1 MNANIY
7 ARLEAVRAVAWYSMR
22 LRELLLQ
29 QSSRMLEHIS
39 RMLLLAAV
47 QANIYARLEAVNGL
61 IH

>member
-1 MNANIY
+1 
-7 ARLEAVRAVAWYSMR
+7 MR

-29 QSSRMLEHIS
+29 QSSQMLQHIS

-47 QANIYARLEAVNGL
+47 QANIYARLEAVNDL